1 VPRLRAATPADVPVI
16 LRLVRDL
23 AEYERA
29 PRAVVATEE
38 DFLRHGFGEKPRF
51 SVLLAEEDG
60 QVAGFALWFFTFSTW
75 LGRPGLYLEDL
86 FVRPELRGRGIG
98 KAMMVELAGIAVRE
112 ECGRFEWSVLDWNQ
126 PSIDFYRSLG
136 ARLMEEWVV
145 CRLEGEPL
153 RSLAGRAGQVR

>member
-1 VPRLRAATPADVPVI
+1 VI

-29 PRAVVATEE
+29 PQAVVATEQ
-38 DFLRHGFGEKPRF
+38 DFLRHGFGETPRY
-51 SVLLAEEDG
+51 SVLLAEEEG

-75 LGRPGLYLEDL
+75 LGKPGLYLEDL

-98 KAMMVELAGIAVRE
+98 KAMMIELARIAVRE
-112 ECGRFEWSVLDWNQ
+112 DCGRFEWAVLDWNQ
-126 PSIDFYRSLG
+126 PSIEFYRSLG

-145 CRLEGEPL
+145 CRLEGDSL
-153 RSLAGRAGQVR
+153 RSLADREG

>member
-1 VPRLRAATPADVPVI
+1 MIEILPARPEDVPTV
-16 LRLVRDL
+16 LRFVRDL

-29 PRAVVATEE
+29 PHAVVATEK
-38 DFLRHGFGEKPRF
+38 DFLRHGFGATPRF

-75 LGRPGLYLEDL
+75 LGKPGLYLEDL
-86 FVRPELRGRGIG
+86 FVRPALRGRGIG
-98 KAMMVELAGIAVRE
+98 KAMMIELARIAVRE
-112 ECGRFEWSVLDWNQ
+112 GCGRFEWSVLDWNQ

-153 RSLAGRAGQVR
+153 RSLAARGQVP

>member
-1 VPRLRAATPADVPVI
+1 MPRLRPATPADVPVI
-16 LRLVRDL
+16 LGLVRDL

-29 PRAVVATEE
+29 PQAVVATEE
-38 DFLRHGFGEKPRF
+38 DFRRHGFGPTPRF

-60 QVAGFALWFFTFSTW
+60 RVAGFALWFFTFSTW
-75 LGRPGLYLEDL
+75 LGKPGLYLEDL

-98 KAMMVELAGIAVRE
+98 KAMMIELARIAVRE
-112 ECGRFEWSVLDWNQ
+112 GCGRFEWAVLDWNQ

-145 CRLEGEPL
+145 CRLEGD
-153 RSLAGRAGQVR
+153 SLHALAEREG

>member
-29 PRAVVATEE
+29 PEAVVATEE
-38 DFLRHGFGEKPRF
+38 DFLRHGFGPSPRF
-51 SVLLAEEDG
+51 SVLLAEQDG

-75 LGRPGLYLEDL
+75 LGKPGLYLEDL

-98 KAMMVELAGIAVRE
+98 KALMLELARIAVRE
-112 ECGRFEWSVLDWNQ
+112 GCGRFEWNVLDWNQ

-136 ARLMEEWVV
+136 ARELDEWVG
-145 CRLEGEPL
+145 CRLEGEAL
-153 RSLAGRAGQVR
+153 RALAARP

>member
-1 VPRLRAATPADVPVI
+1 M
-16 LRLVRDL
+16 RDL

-29 PRAVVATEE
+29 PQAVVATEE
-38 DFLRHGFGEKPRF
+38 DFRRHGFGPMPRF

-60 QVAGFALWFFTFSTW
+60 RVAGFALWFFTFSTW
-75 LGRPGLYLEDL
+75 LGKPGLYLEDL

-98 KAMMVELAGIAVRE
+98 KAMMIELARIAVRE
-112 ECGRFEWSVLDWNQ
+112 GCGRFEWAVLDWNQ

-145 CRLEGEPL
+145 CRLEGD
-153 RSLAGRAGQVR
+153 SLHALAEREG

>member
-1 VPRLRAATPADVPVI
+1 MPRLRPATPADVPVI
-16 LRLVRDL
+16 LGLVRDL

-29 PRAVVATEE
+29 PQAVVATEE
-38 DFLRHGFGEKPRF
+38 DFRRHGFGPTPRF

-60 QVAGFALWFFTFSTW
+60 RVAGFALWFFTFSTW
-75 LGRPGLYLEDL
+75 LGKPGLYLEDL

-98 KAMMVELAGIAVRE
+98 KAMMIELARTAVRE
-112 ECGRFEWSVLDWNQ
+112 GCGRFEWAVLDWNQ

-145 CRLEGEPL
+145 CRLEGD
-153 RSLAGRAGQVR
+153 SLHALAEREG

>member
-1 VPRLRAATPADVPVI
+1 M
-16 LRLVRDL
+16 RDL

-38 DFLRHGFGEKPRF
+38 DFLRHGFGPARRF

-75 LGRPGLYLEDL
+75 LGKPGLYLEDL

-98 KAMMVELAGIAVRE
+98 KAMMIELARIAVRE
-112 ECGRFEWSVLDWNQ
+112 GCGRFEWAVLDWNQ
-126 PSIDFYRSLG
+126 PSIEFYRSLG
-136 ARLMEEWVV
+136 ARLLEEWVV
-145 CRLEGEPL
+145 CRLEGDPL
-153 RSLAGRAGQVR
+153 HALAEREG